1 MPLFGIAVGV
11 LLLCAGAIVVWQN
24 PGALPLTILGMQ
36 IPPLPLGLWV
46 VIATLLGLGVGF
58 LLLLLLGGKSLRAN
72 LRPQQSRSVFK
83 ARRKASATSSKRVGS
98 FNRTGTSDW
107 YDRGSSDWQGDSS
120 NTATETRTRTN
131 RATEPEPFA
140 PEEELGDRV
149 VDADYRVIRPPSR
162 PVENRVPEDDEW
174 DDDFFDR

>member
-24 PGALPLTILGMQ
+24 PGALPLTILGTQ

-46 VIATLLGLGVGF
+46 VIATLLGLAVGF
-58 LLLLLLGGKSLRAN
+58 LLLLLLGGKSLRAS
-72 LRPQQSRSVFK
+72 LRQQRPRSVFK
-83 ARRKASATSSKRVGS
+83 ARRKANASQRVGS
-98 FNRTGTSDW
+98 FHRTEASDW
-107 YDRGSSDWQGDSS
+107 YDRGSSDWQGEGS
-120 NTATETRTRTN
+120 NTATETRRRTN

-162 PVENRVPEDDEW
+162 PVENRVSEDDEW
-174 DDDFFDR
+174 DDEFFDR